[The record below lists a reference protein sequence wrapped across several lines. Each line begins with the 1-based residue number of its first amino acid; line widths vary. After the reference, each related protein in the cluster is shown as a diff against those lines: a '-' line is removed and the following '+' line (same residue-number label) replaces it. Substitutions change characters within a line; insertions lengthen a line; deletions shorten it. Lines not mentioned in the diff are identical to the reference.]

1 MRLVE
6 QACHDNKFYY
16 KYELISEQEYMLTNV
31 VNRLLN
37 IDNFVI
43 DYSHDQLQFNIK
55 GYYFSVDSKEIT
67 ELYDKDVYAYIDDS
81 IVDDGNIESYG
92 CVQLVICDY
101 CDGTLNNSNLLHV
114 LHKDDDNWHICND
127 SKFKISINI
136 NSVDNLDDGELI

>member
-6 QACHDNKFYY
+6 QVYHDNKFYY

-55 GYYFSVDSKEIT
+55 GYYFSIDSKEIT

-81 IVDDGNIESYG
+81 IIDDGDIDSYG
-92 CVQLVICDY
+92 CVQLVICNN
-101 CDGTLNNSNLLHV
+101 CDCILNKSKLLHV
-114 LHKDDDNWHICND
+114 LHKDDDDWRICND
-127 SKFKISINI
+127 SKFKININI
-136 NSVDNLDDGELI
+136 NSVDSFDDGEIV